1 MRGVLAP
8 RRSVRGRGSAHNP
21 ANRFLPLA
29 VEREA
34 WTLASDP
41 DPQTEILED
50 RSRSIISYNNSPDLG
65 FDASLNPYRGCETGC
80 SYCYARPTHEY
91 FGLSAGL
98 DFESRILAKPDAP
111 ALLRREL
118 ASPRWKPQVLVLS
131 GVTDPYQPVERR
143 LGITRR
149 CLEVLAE
156 ARNPVGIVTKH
167 HRVTR
172 DVDLLRELARYDAVR
187 VQLSITTLDR
197 SLQRKL
203 EPRASTPERR
213 LDAIARLAEAGIPVG
228 VNVAPVIPG
237 LTDHEIPDILEAAAK
252 AGAGRA
258 IYIMLRL
265 PYGVAALFE
274 DWLRRHCP
282 DRARKVLNRMR
293 ELRGGSLY
301 ASNYGERMRGR
312 GPFAE
317 QVARLFSLA
326 RAKHGIEPRGL
337 RPLGGPHPAAAGRPP
352 NWACST
358 SPAVTA
364 LVVAAVHAPAPPEW
378 TLRVL
383 QLDGERPRHTVAGR
397 CGATPPPPRDP
408 RAPGAGRWGRRCP
421 RRRVRRSRRRPA
433 DRPPPPA
440 CPRGRT

>member
-1 MRGVLAP
+1 MRGVSEK
-8 RRSVRGRGSAHNP
+8 RRSIRGRGSAHNP
-21 ANRFLPLA
+21 ANRFLPLE

-41 DPQTEILED
+41 DPRTEILED

-98 DFESRILAKPDAP
+98 DFESRILAKPEAP

-118 ASPRWKPQVLVLS
+118 ASPRWEPQVLVLS

-172 DVDLLRELARYDAVR
+172 DIDLLRELARYDAVN

-197 SLQRKL
+197 SLQRRL

-213 LDAIARLAEAGIPVG
+213 LDAIARLADAGIPVG

-237 LTDHEIPDILEAAAK
+237 LTDHEIPAIVDAAAK

-274 DWLRRHCP
+274 DWLRRNLSGPGAEGAQPHAGV
-282 DRARKVLNRMR
+282 ARRKPLCV
-293 ELRGGSLY
+293 ELRG
-301 ASNYGERMRGR
+301 ADARARPVRRTGR
-312 GPFAE
+312 AALLTGACEARPRA
-317 QVARLFSLA
+317 ARLRPHGGTFS
-326 RAKHGIEPRGL
+326 
-337 RPLGGPHPAAAGRPP
+337 AAAGRSPVGP
-352 NWACST
+352 VRRAARGK
-358 SPAVTA
+358 SPAA
-364 LVVAAVHAPAPPEW
+364 F
-378 TLRVL
+378 
-383 QLDGERPRHTVAGR
+383 ERR
-397 CGATPPPPRDP
+397 
-408 RAPGAGRWGRRCP
+408 
-421 RRRVRRSRRRPA
+421 
-433 DRPPPPA
+433 
-440 CPRGRT
+440 

>member
-1 MRGVLAP
+1 MLGVSEP
-8 RRSVRGRGSAHNP
+8 RRSIRGRGSAHNP

-41 DPQTEILED
+41 DPRTEILED

-98 DFESRILAKPDAP
+98 DFESRILAKPEAP

-172 DVDLLRELARYDAVR
+172 NIDLLRELARYNAVR

-213 LDAIARLAEAGIPVG
+213 LDAIARLADAGIPVG

-237 LTDHEIPDILEAAAK
+237 LTDHEIPAILEAAAK

-265 PYGVAALFE
+265 PFGVAALFE
-274 DWLRRHCP
+274 DWLRRNCP
-282 DRARKVLNRMR
+282 DRAGKVLNRMR

-301 ASNYGERMRGR
+301 ASTFGERMRGR

-326 RAKHGIEPRGL
+326 RAKHGIEPRDYDL
-337 RPLGGPHPAAAGRPP
+337 SAEHFRPP
-352 NWACST
+352 RAG
-358 SPAVTA
+358 P
-364 LVVAAVHAPAPPEW
+364 
-378 TLRVL
+378 
-383 QLDGERPRHTVAGR
+383 QLGLFDESGGEPR
-397 CGATPPPPRDP
+397 
-408 RAPGAGRWGRRCP
+408 
-421 RRRVRRSRRRPA
+421 
-433 DRPPPPA
+433 
-440 CPRGRT
+440 